1 MYGQEEKQYSIIGKV
16 EIGTDEYRDLIEAK
30 MNLEKDLSEERSR
43 RWNAENAKDRLNKVT
58 VNQKKQIDNY
68 TEFLKEKE
76 LTKEFDLWVYKK
88 ELDEKSKQS
97 EETEY

>member
-1 MYGQEEKQYSIIGKV
+1 MYGQEEKQYSIVGKV
-16 EIGTDEYRDLIEAK
+16 EIGTDEYRDLIESK
-30 MNLEKDLSEERSR
+30 VNLEKDLSEERSK
-43 RWNAENAKDRLNKVT
+43 RWRAENDKDRLNKIT

-68 TEFLKEKE
+68 IEFLKEKE

-88 ELDEKSKQS
+88 DQEEKLKES